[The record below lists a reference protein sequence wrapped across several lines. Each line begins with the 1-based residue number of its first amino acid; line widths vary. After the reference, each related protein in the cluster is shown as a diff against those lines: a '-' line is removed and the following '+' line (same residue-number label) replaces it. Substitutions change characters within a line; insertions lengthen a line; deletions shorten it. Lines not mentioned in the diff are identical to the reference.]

1 MKKGSFIAK
10 NYELIQEFYFA
21 HPISKLKMSL
31 IYNCHFTGSPLW
43 DLFSQEAIKLENSWN
58 VFIRKIYDLPMTTH
72 RYFIEPVSQQLHLKK
87 LLINRFLSFTKQIQK
102 SNKNVVKQL
111 FNLVHRDAGSITGK
125 NVRAINLVTK
135 QSDFTN
141 ITKSNVKNIVYA
153 EAPVD
158 AEVVSNI
165 IRELTNCK
173 FGCLDIENLSP
184 DECTDIVNF
193 LCTS

>member
-87 LLINRFLSFTKQIQK
+87 LLIK
-102 SNKNVVKQL
+102 SLFYQFWCLKSKIRPRYDAKKFSKLLIDKNFFYFDQ
-111 FNLVHRDAGSITGK
+111 N
-125 NVRAINLVTK
+125 
-135 QSDFTN
+135 
-141 ITKSNVKNIVYA
+141 
-153 EAPVD
+153 
-158 AEVVSNI
+158 
-165 IRELTNCK
+165 
-173 FGCLDIENLSP
+173 
-184 DECTDIVNF
+184 
-193 LCTS
+193 